1 MSRRLATNGRET
13 SGILV
18 RAFREPAFRRVE
30 EVRLKSTKD
39 ITNDESKSGTRRRFL
54 ALGAALGGTLSS
66 CKEPGA
72 ADNAARLLGEPTR
85 EYGSRSEFEK
95 AARHMR
101 TTKTPEAAA
110 SRTPLADS
118 HGMITPSALHFERHH
133 AGVPNI
139 DPAEHKLLIHGMVE
153 RPIALTV
160 DEIKRL
166 PSVSRIHFIECSGN
180 SGGEWGPKTAPEV
193 RLSHGLASCSEWT
206 GVPLSVLLNES
217 GVDPAATWLL
227 AEGADACKM
236 QRSIP
241 LDKGMKDAIVAYA
254 QNGEAVRP
262 EQGYP
267 LRLVVPGWE
276 GNQNVKWLRR
286 IKVSD
291 QAYMTKDETSKY
303 TELLPDGRSRQFS
316 FEMEVKS
323 VITYP
328 SGRQQLLAAGYYE
341 IRGLAWSGRGA
352 IERVEISVDGGE
364 SWEAAEV
371 QEPSLPMAFSR
382 FRFPWRWTGDETVL
396 QSRAVDDQGYVQPST
411 EALIAARGRNSIYH
425 HNGIKAWKVTPDGQV
440 SAADG

>member
-1 MSRRLATNGRET
+1 MRP
-13 SGILV
+13 I
-18 RAFREPAFRRVE
+18 
-30 EVRLKSTKD
+30 KD
-39 ITNDESKSGTRRRFL
+39 VKEGESKSGTRRRFL
-54 ALGAALGGTLSS
+54 AVGAALSGVLGS
-66 CKEPGA
+66 CKKPES
-72 ADNAARLLGEPTR
+72 ADEAPRLLGEPTR
-85 EYGSRSEFEK
+85 GYGSRSVYEK
-95 AARHMR
+95 AARHLR
-101 TTKTPEAAA
+101 TTKTPEAAS
-110 SRTPLADS
+110 SRTPLADL

-153 RPIALTV
+153 RPLIFSV

-166 PSVSRIHFIECSGN
+166 PSVSRIYFIECSGN

-206 GVPLSVLLNES
+206 GVPLSLLLNDS
-217 GVDPAATWLL
+217 GVDEKAAWLL

-241 LDKGMKDAIVAYA
+241 IEKGMKDAIVAYA

-291 QAYMTKDETSKY
+291 QPHMTKDETSKY
-303 TELLPDGRSRQFS
+303 TELLPDGRSRLFS

-328 SGRQQLLAAGYYE
+328 SGRQKLAGAGYYE

-352 IERVEISVDGGE
+352 IERVEVSTDGGE
-364 SWEAAEV
+364 KWAAAEV
-371 QEPSLPMAFSR
+371 QEPRLPMAFSR
-382 FRFPWRWTGDETVL
+382 FRFPWRWDGGETIL
-396 QSRAVDDQGYVQPST
+396 QSRTVDDQGYVQPST
-411 EALIAARGRNSIYH
+411 QALIATRGRNSLYH
-425 HNGIKAWKVTPDGQV
+425 HNGIKAWKVTPDGWV
-440 SAADG
+440 NAADG

>member
-1 MSRRLATNGRET
+1 M
-13 SGILV
+13 
-18 RAFREPAFRRVE
+18 
-30 EVRLKSTKD
+30 KSTKD
-39 ITNDESKSGTRRRFL
+39 ITNRESTSGTRRRFL
-54 ALGAALGGTLSS
+54 ALGAALSGALGS
-66 CKEPGA
+66 CKESESAEEGPG
-72 ADNAARLLGEPTR
+72 LLGEPTR
-85 EYGSRSEFEK
+85 EYGTRSEFEK
-95 AARHMR
+95 AARHLR

-110 SRTPLADS
+110 SRAPLADL
-118 HGMITPSALHFERHH
+118 HGIITPSALHFERHH

-139 DPAEHKLLIHGMVE
+139 DPAKHNLLIHGMVE
-153 RPIALTV
+153 KPLVFSV

-166 PSVSRIHFIECSGN
+166 PSVSRVHFIECSGN
-180 SGGEWGPKTAPEV
+180 SGGEWGPKTAPEA

-206 GVPLSVLLNES
+206 GVPLSVLLDES
-217 GVDPAATWLL
+217 GVDAGATWLL

-241 LDKGMKDAIVAYA
+241 LDKAMKDAIVAYA

-286 IKVSD
+286 IKVFD
-291 QAYMTKDETSKY
+291 QPHMTKDETSKY
-303 TELLPDGRSRQFS
+303 TELLPDGRSRIFS

-328 SGRQQLLAAGYYE
+328 SGRQQLPTPGHYE

-352 IERVEISVDGGE
+352 IERVEVSTDGGE

-371 QEPSLPMAFSR
+371 QEPRLPMAFSR
-382 FRFPWRWTGDETVL
+382 FRFPWRWAGGEAVL

-411 EALIAARGRNSIYH
+411 QALIAARGRNSIYH
-425 HNGIKAWKVTPDGQV
+425 HNGIKAWKVGADGQV

>member
-1 MSRRLATNGRET
+1 MS
-13 SGILV
+13 
-18 RAFREPAFRRVE
+18 
-30 EVRLKSTKD
+30 D
-39 ITNDESKSGTRRRFL
+39 TRRRFL
-54 ALGAALGGTLSS
+54 VFWAAFSGVFTS
-66 CKEPGA
+66 CKEPESVVETP
-72 ADNAARLLGEPTR
+72 RLLGEPTR
-85 EYGSRSEFEK
+85 RYGHRSKYET
-95 AARHMR
+95 AVRHVR
-101 TTKTPEAAA
+101 TTKTPEAAS

-118 HGMITPSALHFERHH
+118 HGIITPSALHFERHH

-139 DPAEHKLLIHGMVE
+139 DPAEHKLLVHGMVE
-153 RPIALTV
+153 RPLVFSV

-180 SGGEWGPKTAPEV
+180 SGGEWGPKTASEV
-193 RLSHGLASCSEWT
+193 RLSHGLVSCSEWT
-206 GVPLSVLLNES
+206 GVPLSVFLNET
-217 GVDPAATWLL
+217 GVRSEATWLL

-241 LDKGMKDAIVAYA
+241 LDKGMKDTIVAYA

-291 QAYMTKDETSKY
+291 QPHMTKDETSKY

-323 VITYP
+323 VITHP
-328 SGRQQLLAAGYYE
+328 SGRQKLPSSGYYA

-352 IERVEISVDGGE
+352 IEQVEVSTDGGE
-364 SWEAAEV
+364 SWKVAEV
-371 QEPSLPMAFSR
+371 QEPRLPMAFSR
-382 FRFPWRWTGDETVL
+382 FRFSWRWNGDEVVL
-396 QSRAVDDQGYVQPST
+396 QSRAIDDQGYVQPST
-411 EALIAARGRNSIYH
+411 QSLIAARGRRSLYH
-425 HNGIKAWKVTPDGQV
+425 HNGIKAWRITPDGWV
-440 SAADG
+440 NAADG